1 MSELFQKKKKKKK
14 LNFPKKCRWIAHRKL
29 DVFQWF
35 FLFVNTK
42 KKRMCVPCKI
52 KMMNPSDLVGQ
63 VDRIGHCQGDGDL
76 EKNRATTDD
85 NVLR

>member
-1 MSELFQKKKKKKK
+1 MVFPFREQKKKE
-14 LNFPKKCRWIAHRKL
+14 N
-29 DVFQWF
+29 V
-35 FLFVNTK
+35 
-42 KKRMCVPCKI
+42 CVPCKI